1 MRHPEEGVEMKTKQ
15 WTIQEIGTDEA
26 ATANGDPVMFDTR
39 DFAAHWAGVHGLS
52 SRDYRI
58 VELDTITI
66 PELQAEIRTR

>member
-1 MRHPEEGVEMKTKQ
+1 MNTKQ

-26 ATANGDPVMFDTR
+26 ATANSGPVLFDTR

-58 VELDTITI
+58 AELQTVTI
-66 PELQAEIRTR
+66 PELQAEIRAR

>member
-1 MRHPEEGVEMKTKQ
+1 MSAKQ
-15 WTIQEIGTDEA
+15 WIIEEIRTDEA
-26 ATANGDPVMFDTR
+26 AAANGDLVLFDTR

-58 VELDTITI
+58 AELQTVTI

>member
-1 MRHPEEGVEMKTKQ
+1 MNTKQ
-15 WTIQEIGTDEA
+15 WTIEEIGTDEA

-66 PELQAEIRTR
+66 PELQAEIRARRR